1 MIHNRRLKIGWG
13 KHSGA
18 LPPAIA
24 LAVSG
29 GASRNVYVGNLD
41 ESWSEERLKQDF
53 SEYGEIELVNTLR
66 EKSCAFV
73 NFTNIAN
80 AIKAIEAIRGRDEYK
95 RFKINFGKDR
105 CGNPPRQNLNN
116 ANGNHGRMHGVHDD
130 SGSPAINGFEHSV
143 SLAGSSPTKSTIP
156 IGPKSMNQVQQPARQ
171 QPIFAAPT
179 PSAILNAGSNN
190 PLTMY
195 LSHVSQQQA
204 QAEQDMRED
213 SFSFASLQ
221 QQQHSTLANQ
231 QAALYG
237 EMPNGHSG
245 LDTTIPSHIPRQS
258 SISGGGY
265 ASNNLSNGA
274 STTVGGFLAPT
285 NTGLAASRSAHSRA
299 VSLPAFSQELF
310 GGSQSSHLGPTSSRG
325 FGGHAPQGSFG
336 GFGSAFGTGFG
347 TSGFNGLGL
356 TSDIRGGLS
365 GWAEEEIGAK

>member
-1 MIHNRRLKIGWG
+1 LR
-13 KHSGA
+13 
-18 LPPAIA
+18 
-24 LAVSG
+24 
-29 GASRNVYVGNLD
+29 
-41 ESWSEERLKQDF
+41 QDF

-80 AIKAIEAIRGRDEYK
+80 AIKAIEAVRGREDYK
-95 RFKINFGKDR
+95 QFKINFGKDR
-105 CGNPPRQNLNN
+105 CGNPPRQNMGNV
-116 ANGNHGRMHGVHDD
+116 NGNHSRLQRGMDGAV
-130 SGSPAINGFEHSV
+130 SPVMMNGFEHAV
-143 SLAGSSPTKSTIP
+143 SQSGSSPTRPAIP
-156 IGPKSMNQVQQPARQ
+156 VGPKASLGPQSQPAPRQ
-171 QPIFAAPT
+171 PQPNIVAPT

-213 SFSFASLQ
+213 VLSFGSFQ
-221 QQQHSTLANQ
+221 QSQALTNQ

-237 EMPNGHSG
+237 DMPNGHSG
-245 LDTTIPSHIPRQS
+245 LDMATPSHVPRQS
-258 SISGGGY
+258 SISGGFG
-265 ASNNLSNGA
+265 SNSLSNGV
-274 STTVGGFLAPT
+274 STTIGGLLAPT
-285 NTGLAASRSAHSRA
+285 NTGLGASRSAHSRA
-299 VSLPAFSQELF
+299 VSLPAFSQEVF
-310 GGSQSSHLGPTSSRG
+310 GGQQSTQGPSSSRG

-356 TSDIRGGLS
+356 TGDGRGGLS